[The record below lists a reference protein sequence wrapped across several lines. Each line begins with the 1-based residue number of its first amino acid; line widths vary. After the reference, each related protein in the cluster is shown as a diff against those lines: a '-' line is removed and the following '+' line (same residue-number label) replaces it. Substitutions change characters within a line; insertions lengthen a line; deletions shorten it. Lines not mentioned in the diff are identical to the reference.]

1 MPSNRVTTLP
11 WGGERFS
18 KVFCLFTVSLLLSVL
33 VGSLAL
39 MYAPTSAYAE
49 EQTDKATTEVYLVKT
64 DDGTTPKGETTT
76 ITTTTTTDNPSTTTK
91 TGDSTPVIPF
101 VVAGIVMAAV
111 SIVAAKKLATIG
123 GENL

>member
-1 MPSNRVTTLP
+1 MSHILKHAV
-11 WGGERFS
+11 GGGCFS
-18 KVFCLFTVSLLLSVL
+18 KAFFLFTVSLLLSAI

-64 DDGTTPKGETTT
+64 DDGTTPEGETTT